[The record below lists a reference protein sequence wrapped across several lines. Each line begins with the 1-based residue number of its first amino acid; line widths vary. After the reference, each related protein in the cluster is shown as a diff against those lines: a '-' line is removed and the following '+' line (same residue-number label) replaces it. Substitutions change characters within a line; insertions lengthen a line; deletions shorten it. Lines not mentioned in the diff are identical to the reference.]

1 MPNWCC
7 NMTATMDKKKI
18 YKICV
23 TLLVVTLIV
32 LLAWYFKFITFCI
45 VLAAV
50 LALIGNPLMRL
61 LQYLSVGSHKMGKN
75 LSAGLA
81 LVIMV
86 GVLFSLFYWLFPMI
100 FSQAV
105 KLSNIDTSS
114 IVTYAEQ
121 YGGVAKQYMV
131 DYGLL
136 APDESLELMIN
147 KEILKIVKATR
158 FDLIFSDIFNITIDL
173 VLGVFVTL
181 FITFFFLRDKDYIT
195 KLIYSAVPIDYV
207 DETEHIL
214 QNSRY
219 LISRY
224 FIGLLCE
231 ILLVTLLLFAGFSI
245 VGFPNALLLAFCCGV
260 LVIVPYVGA
269 VVGAGISY
277 VLLLVSMIGSGADF
291 QILTL
296 TLTFGGV
303 FIATKL
309 IDDFIMQPFIYSKSV
324 KAHPLEIFLVI
335 LIAGE
340 VGGII
345 GMVIAIP
352 LYTLI
357 RIIIKEFYSNSRFV
371 QNFIKGI

>member
-1 MPNWCC
+1 MN
-7 NMTATMDKKKI
+7 KKKI
-18 YKICV
+18 YKICITV
-23 TLLVVTLIV
+23 FLIASV
-32 LLAWYFKFITFCI
+32 ILLAWYFRFITFCV

-50 LALIGNPLMRL
+50 LALVGNPLMKALRRPHIGK
-61 LQYLSVGSHKMGKN
+61 LSMGKN
-75 LSAGLA
+75 LSAILT
-81 LVIMV
+81 LVIIV
-86 GVLFSLFYWLFPMI
+86 GIFFSLFYWFFPMV

-105 KLSNIDTSS
+105 KLANIDTTT
-114 IVTYAEQ
+114 IINYVEQ
-121 YGGVAKQYMV
+121 YGVVAKQYLL
-131 DYGLL
+131 DYGLI
-136 APDESLELMIN
+136 DNDTSLEVLIN
-147 KEILKIVKATR
+147 KEIVNILKTTR
-158 FDLIFSDIFNITIDL
+158 FDLIFSDIFSLTLDL
-173 VLGVFVTL
+173 VMGVFVTL
-181 FITFFFLRDKDYIT
+181 FVTFFFLRDNDYIT
-195 KLIYSAVPIDYV
+195 KLIYSAVPIDYI

-214 QNSRY
+214 NNSHN

-224 FIGLLCE
+224 FVGLLCE
-231 ILLVTLLLFAGFSI
+231 ILLVTLLLFIGFTI
-245 VGFPNALLLAFCCGV
+245 VGFPNALLLASCCGI

-269 VVGAGISY
+269 VVGAAISY
-277 VLLLVSMIGSGADF
+277 ILLLVSMISGGGDF
-291 QILTL
+291 QIISL
-296 TLTFGGV
+296 TLTFGGI

>member
-1 MPNWCC
+1 
-7 NMTATMDKKKI
+7 MDKKKI
-18 YKICV
+18 YKISV
-23 TLLVVTLIV
+23 TTLVVALIV
-32 LLAWYFKFITFCI
+32 LLAWYFKFITFCM

-61 LQYLSVGSHKMGKN
+61 LQYPVGNYKMGKN
-75 LSAGLA
+75 LSAA
-81 LVIMV
+81 LTLIIMV
-86 GVLFSLFYWLFPMI
+86 GLLFSLSYWLFPMI

-105 KLSNIDTSS
+105 KLSNIDTTS
-114 IVTYAEQ
+114 IVRYAEQ
-121 YGGVAKQYMV
+121 YVGVAKQYMT

-136 APDESLELMIN
+136 APDESLEMMIN
-147 KEILKIVKATR
+147 KEVLKIVKATR

-181 FITFFFLRDKDYIT
+181 FVTFFFLRDKEYFT

-245 VGFPNALLLAFCCGV
+245 AGFPNALLLAFCCGV

-277 VLLLVSMIGSGADF
+277 ILLIVSMIGSGADF
-291 QILTL
+291 QLLTL

-340 VGGII
+340 VGGIM
-345 GMVIAIP
+345 GMIIAIP